1 MAKLVGMDQIFN
13 VNVRNFSMLSRGFSE
28 KFLNFQLA
36 PVDSLLILPMAGMR
50 VNVTTSAV
58 ESSITV
64 AKDMNWLEK
73 PSDTAKLMVPGYQR
87 NCPLVFVS
95 SIPLWTLPRTY
106 LMLPKL

>member
-1 MAKLVGMDQIFN
+1 MDQIFN
-13 VNVRNFSMLSRGFSE
+13 VNVRIFSAFSWDFSE

-64 AKDMNWLEK
+64 AKDTNWSEK